1 MKKSGHGRFN
11 LAEIFTR
18 KARTLFSLAH
28 SGFLVWQ
35 DGVNFRSM
43 PHHERLRYL
52 EFRPFLNFKK
62 GVVVYDIGANVGE
75 MACFFAVFPTVAAVY
90 CFEPVK
96 NVYEKLVQRTE
107 KARRIQ
113 CFPVALGD
121 NIGRQRMNVND
132 FDESSSMLPMEAIHV
147 QEFPE
152 SGRIH
157 EEEVP
162 VMTLEDAVREYRLA
176 SPDFIKIDVQG
187 FEDRVIRGGEEIVK
201 MARYCMLELSLVGL
215 YRGSLLMTDVNAL
228 MRDLGFRL
236 VSILGKVI
244 GKSGEILQV
253 DGLYQNNSPSIA
265 APRYNA
271 ANGFRSEG
279 SEAAQRYYP

>member
-1 MKKSGHGRFN
+1 MKETGHGTLTLF
-11 LAEIFTR
+11 ETVSR
-18 KARTLFSLAH
+18 KACTLFSLVH
-28 SGFLVWQ
+28 SGVLVWQ
-35 DGVNFRSM
+35 DGVDPRSM

-52 EFRPFLNFKK
+52 EFQPFLNFKK

-75 MACFFAVFPTVAAVY
+75 MACFFAVFPNVAAVY

-107 KARRIQ
+107 EARRIK

-121 NIGRQRMNVND
+121 NRGGKRMNVND
-132 FDESSSMLPMEAIHV
+132 FGPSSSMLPINSIHV
-147 QEFPE
+147 EEFPE
-152 SGRIH
+152 SGKVH
-157 EEEVP
+157 EEEVQ
-162 VMTLEDAVREYRLA
+162 VMTLNEAVRQYHLA
-176 SPDFIKIDVQG
+176 YPDFIKIDVQG

-265 APRYNA
+265 APRYDA

-279 SEAAQRYYP
+279 SEAVQRYYP